1 MRRGARAGPRGIL
14 TPALLWFGL
23 RMFKAKPLYWESAS
37 GSGRFVMYSAN
48 STGIQLMGV
57 FTLPWTSP
65 TTGFSGVPSKIYT
78 QGLPYRPFR
87 GSVKFLM

>member
-1 MRRGARAGPRGIL
+1 
-14 TPALLWFGL
+14 
-23 RMFKAKPLYWESAS
+23 
-37 GSGRFVMYSAN
+37 MYSAN